1 MARALRI
8 QYPGAL
14 YHLTNRGNERRSI
27 FADDIDRKQFLLILS
42 RSIEIY
48 NVSLYSFVLMQ
59 NHWHMLVETNLGNLG
74 EFMRHFNI
82 TYTSYYNR
90 RHNRSGHLYQGRYKS
105 FLIEKELYL
114 SVVSRYIHLNPVKTV
129 SLRKMDMGEKLK
141 FLDKYK
147 WSSLP
152 GYFAPEK
159 RYDFLQYDVVLAEYG
174 SDNRNG
180 RSNYQRQIADDLVTG
195 LAIRDKIV
203 GQSIF
208 GSETFINWVKEN
220 FVGGKQQREIPGINK
235 IRSYLNSDLLLPL
248 LLEELQLESVLSATG
263 TARQILMAMLYKY
276 TGLNNREIG
285 EMFTVDYSTVS
296 QTRKR
301 LRENVRK
308 NEKTRARLLQ
318 IEQRLSSVLVAASS
332 SRIKI

>member
-42 RSIEIY
+42 RSIDIY
-48 NVSLYSFVLMQ
+48 NVSLYSFVLMP
-59 NHWHMLVETNLGNLG
+59 NHWHMLVETHLGNLG

-90 RHNRSGHLYQGRYKS
+90 RHKRSGHLYQGRYKS

-114 SVVSRYIHLNPVKTV
+114 SVVSRYIHLNPVKTA
-129 SLRKMDMGEKLK
+129 SLRKMNMEKKLN
-141 FLDKYK
+141 FLGKYK

-152 GYFAPEK
+152 GYLSPQN

-180 RSNYQRQIADDLVTG
+180 CSNYQRQIAEDLAAG

-208 GSETFINWVKEN
+208 GSETFITWVKEK
-220 FVGGKQQREIPGINK
+220 FVKGKQQREIPGINK
-235 IRSYLNSDLLLPL
+235 IRSYLSSDLVLPL
-248 LLEELQLESVLSATG
+248 LLEELQLDSVLSATG

-285 EMFTVDYSTVS
+285 EIFKVDYSTVS

-301 LRENVRK
+301 LRENTQK
-308 NEKTRARLLQ
+308 SEHTRARLAQ
-318 IEQRLSSVLVAASS
+318 IEQKM